1 MKSQEWKDRG
11 SITMTALMV
20 MLIFAIYGIALYGR
34 SVSAYH
40 IQEKEIQKIQ
50 NIYSGDLGR
59 AYEIADS
66 LRD

>member
-1 MKSQEWKDRG
+1 MKESKWYNRG
-11 SITMTALMV
+11 AITMVALMV

-40 IQEKEIQKIQ
+40 LQELEIQKIQ
-50 NIYSGDLGR
+50 NVYSGDLER

-66 LRD
+66 FH

>member
-1 MKSQEWKDRG
+1 MKESKWYNRG
-11 SITMTALMV
+11 SITMVALMV

-40 IQEKEIQKIQ
+40 LQELEIQKIQ
-50 NIYSGDLGR
+50 NVYSGDLER

-66 LRD
+66 FH